1 MNRFACTALL
11 LFLAAALAEAQPANN
26 RSTGLSSSSG
36 LGTQEMLDYLRAFRT
51 ANTSI
56 EVETS
61 GATRRML
68 GAHKISITANWRKVR
83 GSDGPVLQSAT
94 IRPTAGGRLKLGD
107 LEINKLTINSKGEIH
122 VDKTGIDV
130 TIYKITRKA
139 NGDLVLDLPWF
150 VGDKTIA
157 AADVPFDIKKWPPE
171 LQELIEAL
179 MNPRNK
185 GATATG
191 HEARVAW
198 DISGEADPHPLP
210 FADGNLKVASS
221 ARLRGAGQL
230 RPDGSFQTVGDG
242 NTLSL
247 QLEVNRGGRIETN
260 GGAGGNLNAGRASF
274 NGRYGI
280 NIPAAGGSFGLT
292 VDGRVEYSLDGN
304 RITLKV
310 PGGPTLTAANG
321 HIDGNGRVNARFGS
335 TGSTVA
341 LRDGVYN
348 LNLTGPIGLQG
359 LATEAFTLDDL
370 EVGGTIS
377 SRGTIEEL
385 SADRI
390 LARGAW
396 NGDLTA
402 ENAVGIEG
410 RMRGEQGYD
419 FRLRRGSN
427 LKVKSD
433 DARLDVR
440 LTGPEAGASVTGK
453 VEAEADLGVEDAE
466 LRGDKVEGHV
476 ERARVTGRV
485 TGDLGGPNG
494 EYVRNLNGTLGVDVE
509 RGGAVTGNNTLPGAP
524 NLPAGRREHTVKAGE
539 TLHDIARAYGV
550 STERLQR
557 ANGLSTPGK
566 DRYRVNA
573 DSLRVRA
580 AASTDGTQ
588 IGSLL
593 RGDVVEVDGVTAGWA
608 KLATGGYAS
617 ADYLEALPADPST
630 GIRPGQKLT
639 IPGGAPQVA
648 TPGRGFATTRI
659 EDGTSAA
666 VELNDGSVDRE
677 GRLRAK
683 GFVSATLKLRDLD
696 LRSDTLQARL
706 LAQASATLPRT
717 AFELGGATPALSF
730 AEVKIPVRIDLSE
743 GSRFH
748 TTDSAGREMDVQFD
762 RAGSFMEFNV
772 VARFENGKLTIPEL
786 QNVDLLLHSNGAAKF
801 AGEVVDVSGD
811 KSIRYTG
818 RMVFLPNGIDFIGD
832 IAVIVSGGER
842 PAVRIRW

>member
-11 LFLAAALAEAQPANN
+11 LFLAAALAEAQPAND

-36 LGTQEMLDYLRAFRT
+36 LGTQEMLDYLRAFRS
-51 ANTSI
+51 ANTSVD
-56 EVETS
+56 VETS
-61 GATRRML
+61 GATRRLL
-68 GAHKISITANWRKVR
+68 GAHRISITANWRKVR

-150 VGDKTIA
+150 VGDKTIK

-179 MNPRNK
+179 MNPRNA
-185 GATATG
+185 GATTTG

-221 ARLRGAGQL
+221 AHLRGAGQL
-230 RPDGSFQTVGDG
+230 RADGSFRTLGDG

-247 QLEVNRGGRIETN
+247 TLQVNRGGRINTTE
-260 GGAGGNLNAGRASF
+260 GAGGTLSGGTASF
-274 NGRYGI
+274 SGRYGI
-280 NIPAAGGSFGLT
+280 NVPAAGGSFGLT
-292 VDGRVEYSLDGN
+292 VDGRVDYSLDGN

-321 HIDGNGRVNARFGS
+321 HIDGNGTVRARFGS
-335 TGSTVA
+335 AASEVA

-348 LNLTGPIGLQG
+348 LNLTGPIGIQG
-359 LATEAFTLDDL
+359 LQNEAFTLDDL
-370 EVGGTIS
+370 EVSGNVS
-377 SRGTIEEL
+377 SRGTIDEL

-390 LARGAW
+390 LTRGSW
-396 NGDLTA
+396 NGELTV

-410 RMRGEQGYD
+410 RMRGQEGD
-419 FRLRRGSN
+419 LRLRRGS
-427 LKVKSD
+427 KVKLKSD
-433 DARLDVR
+433 EARFDAR
-440 LTGPEAGASVTGK
+440 LTGPDAGARVTGK
-453 VEAEADLGVEDAE
+453 VEAEADLVVEDAE
-466 LRGDKVEGHV
+466 LRGDSLEGHV
-476 ERARVTGRV
+476 ERARVTGKV
-485 TGDLGGPNG
+485 SGDLGGPNG

-509 RGGAVTGNNTLPGAP
+509 RGGAVTGNNSLPGAP
-524 NLPAGRREHTVKAGE
+524 ALPAGRREHTVKAGE
-539 TLHDIARAYGV
+539 NLHDIARAYGV
-550 STERLQR
+550 STDRLRR
-557 ANGLSTPGK
+557 ANGLTTPGK
-566 DRYRVNA
+566 ARYRVEA
-573 DSLRVRA
+573 DSLRVRSA
-580 AASTDGTQ
+580 PSTSGTQ
-588 IGSLL
+588 TGSLL
-593 RGDVVEVDGVTAGWA
+593 RGEVVEVDEVTGGWA
-608 KLATGGYAS
+608 KLSAGGYAS
-617 ADYLEALPADPST
+617 ADFLQALPADPAST
-630 GIRPGQKLT
+630 IRPGQKLT

-659 EDGTSAA
+659 EDGTRAA
-666 VELNDGSVDRE
+666 IELSEGSVDRE

-683 GFVSATLKLRDLD
+683 GFVSATLNLRDID
-696 LRSDTLQARL
+696 LRSDTLEARL
-706 LAQASATLPRT
+706 LATARATLPRT
-717 AFELGGATPALSF
+717 AFELGGAQPGLTF
-730 AEVKIPVRIDLSE
+730 AEVKIPVRIDLTQ
-743 GSRFH
+743 GSRLH

-762 RAGSFMEFNV
+762 REGSYMEFNV
-772 VARFENGKLTIPEL
+772 VARLQDGKLSVPEL

-801 AGEVVDVSGD
+801 AGEVVDVAGD